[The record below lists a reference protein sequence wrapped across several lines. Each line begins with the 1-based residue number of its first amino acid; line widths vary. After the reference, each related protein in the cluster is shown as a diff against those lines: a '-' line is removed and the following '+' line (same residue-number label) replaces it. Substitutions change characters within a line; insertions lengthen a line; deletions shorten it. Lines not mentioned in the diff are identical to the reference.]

1 MATFTMTKEQL
12 ATATLECIQA
22 RAIELESPLSD
33 EDATL
38 LSNMMNAANVGEVTE
53 EKFNFNVTNIK
64 NTTKEQFDGMLMMA
78 RMMSGGAGGGSGV
91 EAQQMATATM
101 SEKKLSP
108 VQMGKGKMFF
118 FFCFFLLILFLDE
131 NPHSVWLPSTI
142 YNGMT

>member
-22 RAIELESPLSD
+22 HAIELGSPLSD

-38 LSNMMNAANVGEVTE
+38 LSTVMNVANVGEVTE
-53 EKFNFNVTNIK
+53 EKFNLNKSKIK

-78 RMMSGGAGGGSGV
+78 RMMSGGAGA
-91 EAQQMATATM
+91 EAMAQQMATATM

-108 VQMGKGKMFF
+108 VEMGKGIQVLFL
-118 FFCFFLLILFLDE
+118 FFCFVFF
-131 NPHSVWLPSTI
+131 
-142 YNGMT
+142 

>member
-22 RAIELESPLSD
+22 RALELGSPLSD

-38 LSNMMNAANVGEVTE
+38 LSTMIAAATVGEVTE
-53 EKFNFNVTNIK
+53 EKFNLNKSNIK

-78 RMMSGGAGGGSGV
+78 RMVSGGAGA
-91 EAQQMATATM
+91 EAMAQQMATATM

-108 VQMGKGKMFF
+108 VEMGKGIQVLFLFLFF
-118 FFCFFLLILFLDE
+118 F
-131 NPHSVWLPSTI
+131 
-142 YNGMT
+142 

>member
-22 RAIELESPLSD
+22 RALELGSPLSD

-38 LSNMMNAANVGEVTE
+38 LSTMIAAATVGEVTE
-53 EKFNFNVTNIK
+53 EKFNLNKSNIK

-78 RMMSGGAGGGSGV
+78 RMVSGGAGA
-91 EAQQMATATM
+91 EAMAQQMATATM

-108 VQMGKGKMFF
+108 VEMGKGIQVLFLF
-118 FFCFFLLILFLDE
+118 LFCFFLKSCLDDT
-131 NPHSVWLPSTI
+131 LTARL
-142 YNGMT
+142 